1 MMQELQIG
9 GTRRRRG
16 AINDM
21 VTGRFCVTTWT
32 LKELGTAGKVVD
44 IARKING
51 AKHVRPE
58 RK

>member
-21 VTGRFCVTTWT
+21 VTGRFCVTRGLLRRWQP
-32 LKELGTAGKVVD
+32 AGKLSTLP
-44 IARKING
+44 AKFTG
-51 AKHVRPE
+51 AQHVRPE

>member
-21 VTGRFCVTTWT
+21 VTGRFCVTRGLLRRWQP
-32 LKELGTAGKVVD
+32 AGKLSTLP
-44 IARKING
+44 AKFTG
-51 AKHVRPE
+51 AQHVRP
-58 RK
+58 